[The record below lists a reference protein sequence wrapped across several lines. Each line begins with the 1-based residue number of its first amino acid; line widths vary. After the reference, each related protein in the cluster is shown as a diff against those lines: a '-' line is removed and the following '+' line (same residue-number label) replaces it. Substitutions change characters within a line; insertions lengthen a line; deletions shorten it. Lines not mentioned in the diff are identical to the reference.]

1 MNIKNTKLY
10 LLLVIFI
17 SLLLIISCAK
27 NNPITSEKN
36 KETTVQN
43 TTIETK
49 STVNESSASS
59 ETNASNPNQST
70 NTSTSE
76 TQTTSNNPQTIDF
89 SNETVG
95 AVPTSFLPAVGNW
108 VIGID
113 GNNKVLVVDG
123 SKWKSGEASS
133 SLAEQARK
141 LYGDKY
147 GEFLDNVTAYA
158 YFPFAVASNIEDFS
172 NGEISLKFKT
182 ISGQI
187 DQAAGI
193 LIDLKP
199 NGDYFTLR
207 ANAIEQNMVFWKFA
221 SGKRSSEVWV
231 RNVPTS
237 KGEWHNLKV
246 VVNGKSIQGYL
257 DDKLYLESQLPST
270 VSGKVGIWSKSD
282 SVVYFNDFSVKFNNS
297 VK

>member
-17 SLLLIISCAK
+17 SLLVIISCAK

-36 KETTVQN
+36 KETSVQS
-43 TTIETK
+43 TTAETK
-49 STVNESSASS
+49 STVSESSASS
-59 ETNASNPNQST
+59 ETAASNTSQPT

-76 TQTTSNNPQTIDF
+76 TQITSNNPQTIDF

-95 AVPTSFLPAVGNW
+95 AVPTSFLPVVGNW

-123 SKWKSGEASS
+123 SKWKSGEVSS
-133 SLAEQARK
+133 SLVEQARK

-158 YFPFAVASNIEDFS
+158 YFPFAVAPNIEDFS

-182 ISGQI
+182 ISGEI

-193 LIDLKP
+193 LFDLKS
-199 NGDYFTLR
+199 NGDYLTLR
-207 ANAIEQNMVFWKFA
+207 VNAIEQNMVFWKFA

-246 VVNGKSIQGYL
+246 VINDKSLQGYL

-270 VSGKVGIWSKSD
+270 VSGKIGIWSKSD
-282 SVVYFNDFSVKFNNS
+282 SVVYFDDFSVKFSNS